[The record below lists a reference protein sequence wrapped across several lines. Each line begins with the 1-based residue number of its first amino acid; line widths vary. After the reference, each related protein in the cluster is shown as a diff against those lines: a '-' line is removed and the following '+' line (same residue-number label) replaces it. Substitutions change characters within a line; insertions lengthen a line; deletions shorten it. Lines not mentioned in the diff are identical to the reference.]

1 MIAFLYSKQRAAQ
14 RRAYTNL
21 GNANVFL
28 ENYDVSVQYYQKVR
42 SIARQMADEHIEAQ
56 ALYSL
61 GATTALMN
69 DHRNAI
75 SFYLDHLK
83 IAQVRFHRLSL

>member
-1 MIAFLYSKQRAAQ
+1 
-14 RRAYTNL
+14 
-21 GNANVFL
+21 
-28 ENYDVSVQYYQKVR
+28 
-42 SIARQMADEHIEAQ
+42 MADEHIEAQ

-83 IAQVRFHRLSL
+83 IAQVRLQPLLL